1 MQRNFLAKFS
11 VFFTAVAFPVEDLE
25 GEAAST
31 SLTIS
36 WDQPSR
42 GAGLTTGYNLTCA
55 PLLAGIPVPNSLLLA
70 PTLTT
75 TTVTGL
81 YVGASY
87 NCSVFTITDQGSSLP
102 VTLSISTIET
112 GIPFSYTFP
121 IYLGNVYNF
130 VCKRDLLTYKVIIMF
145 LTLLLVEKLAI
156 EVFMF
161 IFLSAPSGAPEVF
174 AADAGERLVNFS
186 WSPLPLTQRVTSY
199 TLTCSPSPSSLP
211 HSSSLSQSGPLTVAG
226 FSPNTHY
233 SCSLVANNLWGS
245 GPPATTTFTTDK
257 DCKI

>member
-1 MQRNFLAKFS
+1 MQRSFLSRFS
-11 VFFTAVAFPVEDLE
+11 VILTAVAFPVEDLK

-42 GAGLTTGYNLTCA
+42 GAGLTTGYNLTCVPA
-55 PLLAGIPVPNSLLLA
+55 LAGIPVPNSLLLV

-75 TTVTGL
+75 ATVTGL

-102 VTLSISTIET
+102 VILSISTTET
-112 GIPFSYTFP
+112 GIPLLLHLSYLP
-121 IYLGNVYNF
+121 WKYLQLCMSKTLIDIQSY
-130 VCKRDLLTYKVIIMF
+130 RF
-145 LTLLLVEKLAI
+145 LTLLPVGKLAM

-161 IFLSAPSGAPEVF
+161 IILSAPSGAPEVF
-174 AADAGERLVNFS
+174 LADAGERLVNFS

-199 TLTCSPSPSSLP
+199 TLSCSPSPSSLP